1 MIGWAGGAAHPG
13 SGGQPLP
20 DDQRADV
27 RFGAKV
33 AESCR
38 ALSVRFLLSG
48 SALGGP
54 QDRGGTMVK
63 VDGLWF
69 GMTAGTCS

>member
-1 MIGWAGGAAHPG
+1 MIGWAGGAAHPDRAE
-13 SGGQPLP
+13 QPLP
-20 DDQRADV
+20 GDQRADV

-48 SALGGP
+48 SALVGRKTEGA
-54 QDRGGTMVK
+54 Q
-63 VDGLWF
+63 W
-69 GMTAGTCS
+69 